1 MAILSKDE
9 KRKAHEGKELA
20 RLKKEKARPKNKIY
34 FWYLLLILALI
45 YIIDECI
52 TNSPSQLEDGLVSS
66 FFFHNGAA
74 GWYDSGVSKLSLLST
89 ASIALMI
96 PSCFYKPLAD
106 RYGRKIFLFINTAG
120 MALSILICFSA
131 YYAGDAAF
139 WIYALGFCLMRWFVT
154 PDEQVV
160 YIMETAP
167 KKWRGTINSL
177 VKGLAE
183 FGLFLIP
190 WFRNLFMSNNEGGWR
205 FVFLTLAII
214 GFVVAFLVLL
224 FARESD
230 VFLDE
235 RIGYLELSD
244 EQKKALEEQKL
255 NNKKKQGGLLAGLAY
270 AFKDKQL
277 RWLFICTTLY
287 TIARAVTDRDTSI
300 MAQAWLL
307 ADGSNKTSVQALIT
321 QAQFILPVGAGIV
334 TLISGFLGD
343 WIGRKKA
350 SIVLLS
356 SCTVFFVLY
365 VVGVQYTW
373 NIYLIGSFLGLYLA
387 SYWVTGDTYIMMV
400 GESSPTN
407 LRASIMSA
415 QSAFYGLGQGI
426 SYGLTAAI
434 FGINKNLNIGWTC
447 LIFALPFFVLTLT
460 FLMLKVKETKATEIT
475 EADAAV
481 NQEEK
486 ALIETPKKE
495 ER

>member
-1 MAILSKDE
+1 MASLTVDE
-9 KRKAHEGKELA
+9 RRKTREGKELA
-20 RLKKEKARPKNKIY
+20 RLKKEKARPKNKVY
-34 FWYLLLILALI
+34 FWYLLLILTLI

-52 TNSPSQLEDGLVSS
+52 TNSPSSLEDGLVG
-66 FFFHNGAA
+66 FFFNTGAE
-74 GWYDSGVSKLSLLST
+74 GWYDKGVSNLSLLST

-106 RYGRKIFLFINTAG
+106 RFGRKIFLFINTFG
-120 MALSILICFSA
+120 MALSILVCYSA
-131 YYAGDAAF
+131 YYAGVAGF
-139 WIYALGFCLMRWFVT
+139 WVYALGFCLMRWFVT

-190 WFRNLFMSNNEGGWR
+190 WFRSLFMNSSEAGWQ
-205 FVFLTLAII
+205 FVFLTLAVI
-214 GFVVAFLVLL
+214 GFAVAFLVLL

-235 RIGYLELSD
+235 RISYLELTD
-244 EQKKALEEQKL
+244 EEKKALEEQRF
-255 NNKKKQGGLLAGLAY
+255 NNKKKQGGLLTGLVY

-277 RWLFICTTLY
+277 RWLFICTALY

-300 MAQAWLL
+300 MAGAWLL
-307 ADGSNKTSVQALIT
+307 SDNSNKDTVSALIT

-334 TLISGFLGD
+334 TLLAGFLSD

-356 SCTVFFVLY
+356 NCTVFFVLY
-365 VVGVQYTW
+365 VVAVQYQW

-387 SYWVTGDTYIMMV
+387 SYWVTGDTYILMV

-426 SYGLTAAI
+426 SYGATAAI

-460 FLMLKVKETKATEIT
+460 FLMIKVKETKAKAIT
-475 EADAAV
+475 EADEVV
-481 NQEEK
+481 NQEEQ
-486 ALIETPKKE
+486 AVIAKKE